1 MNAESGLDRIA
12 LRAEER
18 LAFASVRRAATYRQG
33 FRDGYHEAEMDA
45 LTKITALTLCL
56 KDLLR
61 PNETLAAAVERAQL
75 LLDAHE
81 AQP

>member
-1 MNAESGLDRIA
+1 MTTDPVLAGLELAHPGSEEIVREA
-12 LRAEER
+12 YRAGR
-18 LAFASVRRAATYRQG
+18 
-33 FRDGYHEAEMDA
+33 HEAEMDS
-45 LTKITALTLCL
+45 LVKVSALTLCL

-81 AQP
+81 AQE